1 MNTIVSLTSSAGSS
15 ADLDD
20 FVAMSAVL
28 TGFAATILKPATDA
42 QQQALQYLDFLQSST
57 SGVAQDLPALLDVY
71 RKNVGKPDALIG
83 AAIMASPSA
92 ELARR
97 IVKLWYTGSWYAPYD
112 PSSGANMLR
121 VVSSQAYT
129 NGLVWKAAQAHPM
142 GFSVMRFGYWATT
155 PPPLSAYTGNAEQS
169 ITVNGGATHG

>member
-1 MNTIVSLTSSAGSS
+1 MNSIVNLTSSAG
-15 ADLDD
+15 ATDLDD

-28 TGFAATILKPATDA
+28 TGFAASILKPATDA
-42 QQQALQYLDFLQSST
+42 QQQALQYLNFLQSST
-57 SGVAQDLPALLDVY
+57 SGVAQELPALLDVY
-71 RKNVGKPDALIG
+71 RKNQGKPDALIG

-97 IVKLWYTGSWYAPYD
+97 IIKLWYTGSWYEPFVAGK
-112 PSSGANMLR
+112 GANMLR

-142 GFSVMRFGYWATT
+142 GFSVMRFGYWGAT

-169 ITVNGGATHG
+169 INANGGASHV